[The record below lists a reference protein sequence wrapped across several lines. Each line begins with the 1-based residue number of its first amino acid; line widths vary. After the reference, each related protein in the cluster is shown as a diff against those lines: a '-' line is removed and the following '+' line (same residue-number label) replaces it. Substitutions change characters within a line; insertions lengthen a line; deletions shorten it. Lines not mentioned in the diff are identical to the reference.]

1 MPVKPGVVNLFEAAS
16 SPLPASGLG
25 HAHIFEAPTGDHGM
39 EFFETV
45 FEGDGSRRLRGGI
58 AVPTAEFC
66 NDPRG
71 PRKASIGMR
80 ILLQRCLAF
89 EGGVETLEHGHFVRA
104 EGDGGRLAL
113 GTI

>member
-1 MPVKPGVVNLFEAAS
+1 
-16 SPLPASGLG
+16 
-25 HAHIFEAPTGDHGM
+25 M

-58 AVPTAEFC
+58 AVPTPEFC

-89 EGGVETLEHGHFVRA
+89 EGGVETLERGNFVRA
-104 EGDGGRLAL
+104 EGDGGRFAL
-113 GTI
+113 GTIAGLQELHRDRGGLGGVRRELDEALGGF